1 MFYKKNDNNLKI
13 AFEGVS
19 YRTLVYGEKTSLG
32 EFYLKK
38 GTIIPNHSHP
48 HEQTGYFISGKAV
61 FIIDGERYNTDPGD
75 SWCIHGD
82 VEHGVEVIE
91 DSVVIEIF
99 SPAREEYLS

>member
-1 MFYKKNDNNLKI
+1 MFYTKNEDNLRT
-13 AFEGVS
+13 AFKGVT

-32 EFYLKK
+32 EFYLTK

-61 FIIDGERYNTDPGD
+61 FIIDGERHDANPGD
-75 SWCIHGD
+75 SWSIHGN

-91 DSVVIEIF
+91 DSVVIEVF
-99 SPAREEYLS
+99 SPVREDYLL